1 MKKLLK
7 VLHTLGA
14 IGLTGAAAVHLLLL
28 YTGPSPA
35 PTPEFAA
42 TREALAIITGW
53 VLLPSLVL
61 VLISGLLA
69 IAAHPPFGNFA
80 WVWIKALL
88 SLSIFQTTLMLV
100 HGPVNDNADAAAQA
114 VAGELDAGMLADALH
129 SEAGALWVVLVVCV
143 MNVVLAIL
151 RPRWRPPAA
160 RTRTTVA
167 GATEHTN
174 NPAPTGGAKESS
186 A

>member
-7 VLHTLGA
+7 VVHTLGA

-28 YTGPSPA
+28 YTGPAPA
-35 PTPEFAA
+35 PTPEFVT
-42 TREALAIITGW
+42 TRDALAIITGW

-100 HGPVNDNADAAAQA
+100 HGPVKDNAAAAAQA
-114 VAGELDAGMLADALH
+114 VAGELDPSVLADALQN
-129 SEAGALWVVLVVCV
+129 EAGALWVVLVVCV
-143 MNVVLAIL
+143 MNIVLAIW
-151 RPRWRPPAA
+151 RPRWKPPVARARSAA
-160 RTRTTVA
+160 PISGHAR
-167 GATEHTN
+167 
-174 NPAPTGGAKESS
+174 NPTPANEPTESS
-186 A
+186 P